1 MKKIRIFV
9 ALLIVVSIMA
19 TGAIASAEALGEEPN
34 DAKLC
39 FHTYEFV
46 IEQQYLGDTNGLCKI
61 NIIELKVCTKC
72 GHEIVLSEYTIFA
85 DHVSFILKA
94 SCDRATHI
102 YYCKCKCGKGM
113 PTIRE
118 ACPRPGLGCPEIL
131 SLGRRIGRI
140 DMPY

>member
-46 IEQQYLGDTNGLCKI
+46 IEQHTWAIQMDYVRLI
-61 NIIELKVCTKC
+61 
-72 GHEIVLSEYTIFA
+72 
-85 DHVSFILKA
+85 
-94 SCDRATHI
+94 
-102 YYCKCKCGKGM
+102 
-113 PTIRE
+113 
-118 ACPRPGLGCPEIL
+118 
-131 SLGRRIGRI
+131 
-140 DMPY
+140 

>member
-61 NIIELKVCTKC
+61 CL
-72 GHEIVLSEYTIFA
+72 LYTSRC
-85 DHVSFILKA
+85 V
-94 SCDRATHI
+94 
-102 YYCKCKCGKGM
+102 
-113 PTIRE
+113 
-118 ACPRPGLGCPEIL
+118 
-131 SLGRRIGRI
+131 
-140 DMPY
+140 